1 MVKKYVFGT
10 PIETDAVVK
19 EIKETS
25 WKDDIFQKEGNVFHY
40 LLKTDETVYG
50 LGENVRGMNKRGWR
64 YVSNCSDNPNH
75 CEHTNSLYG
84 AHNFIMM

>member
-40 LLKTDETVYG
+40 LLKPCMVWEK
-50 LGENVRGMNKRGWR
+50 M
-64 YVSNCSDNPNH
+64 
-75 CEHTNSLYG
+75 CE
-84 AHNFIMM
+84 A

>member
-40 LLKTDETVYG
+40 LLKTDEIVYG
-50 LGENVRGMNKRGWR
+50 LGNTIIVNIPILCMGRIIL
-64 YVSNCSDNPNH
+64 S
-75 CEHTNSLYG
+75 
-84 AHNFIMM
+84 